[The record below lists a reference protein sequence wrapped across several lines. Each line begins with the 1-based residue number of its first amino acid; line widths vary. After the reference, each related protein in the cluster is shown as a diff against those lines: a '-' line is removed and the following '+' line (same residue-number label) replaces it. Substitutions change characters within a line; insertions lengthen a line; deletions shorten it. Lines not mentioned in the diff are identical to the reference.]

1 MQFRSED
8 GMGDLP
14 VDVPQIHGKEQTFS
28 INGSILVPGVK
39 HMMDNI
45 QQDTLSKLSWYPTF
59 SAAWRIQL
67 KNNPHV
73 GWLDIVI

>member
-59 SAAWRIQL
+59 SAA
-67 KNNPHV
+67 
-73 GWLDIVI
+73 